1 MNSKRQVKGQL
12 GHVAQ
17 TNVCRF
23 ALNVN
28 SKSLFFFLL
37 DKGKNNIKKKLNI
50 TSKGT
55 SCSGEN

>member
-17 TNVCRF
+17 ANVCRF

-37 DKGKNNIKKKLNI
+37 DKGKNNMKTN
-50 TSKGT
+50 
-55 SCSGEN
+55 